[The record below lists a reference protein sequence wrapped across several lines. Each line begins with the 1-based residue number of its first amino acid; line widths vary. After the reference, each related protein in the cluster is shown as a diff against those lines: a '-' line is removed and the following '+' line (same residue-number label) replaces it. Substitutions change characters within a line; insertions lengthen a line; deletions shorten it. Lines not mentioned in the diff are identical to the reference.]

1 MKKLLAAIT
10 AVLLLGIACAGVYA
24 FKLYSRP
31 GIRHILNMSGYT
43 EPDNYVNEEVT
54 LRVNEN
60 NIPVMKYTRPGH
72 HSKTWYI
79 LIHGF
84 APSAHKH
91 PRLNQMAASICHV
104 TGMSVLIPRIPAFFE
119 KNADVQPI
127 VKNIRSIYTALVR
140 EYPGKHRAFGACL
153 GGTMILLAL
162 QDVPPS
168 IYPGKI
174 LLFGPMNDGSGL
186 QRSMNESGRQ
196 LDFIVKLAITANM
209 DIFSKEERDLI
220 HNAMMSTSP
229 GRTDRARMKQILGE
243 SLYRDISILKV
254 DRSFFKNY
262 SKANPGQVVSKEV
275 ECQYFILHSRN
286 DDIIPFS
293 EGKSLFESLEAE
305 GKDVRFYG
313 TEVTGH
319 TENRVTVNGLYHE
332 LKYLAEFFDRL
343 FEGDM
348 AK

>member
-1 MKKLLAAIT
+1 MKKILAIIT
-10 AVLLLGIACAGVYA
+10 AVLLLVFAIAGVFGY
-24 FKLYSRP
+24 KLYSRP

-43 EPDNYVNEEVT
+43 EPDDYIKEEVT
-54 LRVNEN
+54 IQVNDK
-60 NIPVMKYTRPGH
+60 NIPVMKYTRPGDP
-72 HSKTWYI
+72 SKTWYI

-84 APSAHKH
+84 APAAHTH
-91 PRLNQMAASICHV
+91 PRLNQMAASICDV

-119 KNADVQPI
+119 KDADVQPI
-127 VKNIRSIYTALVR
+127 VKDIRNVYTALVR
-140 EYPGKHRAFGACL
+140 EFPGKHRGFGACL
-153 GGTMILLAL
+153 GGTMLLLAL
-162 QDVPPS
+162 QEVPAS
-168 IYPGKI
+168 VYPGKI
-174 LLFGPMNDGSGL
+174 LLFGPMNDGKGL
-186 QRSMNESGRQ
+186 ARSMNDNDQQ

-209 DIFSKEERDLI
+209 EIFSKEERELI
-220 HNAMMSTSP
+220 HDAMMATSP

-243 SLYRDISILKV
+243 SLYQDISILKV
-254 DRSFFKNY
+254 DRSFFNKY
-262 SKANPGQVVSKEV
+262 SKAKPGQVVPREV

-293 EGKSLFESLEAE
+293 EGRSLFESLEAE
-305 GKDVRFYG
+305 GKNVQFYG

-319 TENRVTVNGLYHE
+319 TRNRVTVKGLYHE